1 MTTIIEIGSTTLI
14 KLPDNGQYDGLI
26 EFKWVGLD

>member
-1 MTTIIEIGSTTLI
+1 MEISSTTLI
-14 KLPDNGQYDGLI
+14 KLPDDKQYDGLI